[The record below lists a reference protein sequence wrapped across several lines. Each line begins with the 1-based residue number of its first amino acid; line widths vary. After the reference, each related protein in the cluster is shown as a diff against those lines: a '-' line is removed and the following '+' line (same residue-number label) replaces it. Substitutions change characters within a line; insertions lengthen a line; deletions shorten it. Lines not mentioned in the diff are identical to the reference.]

1 MRFNISATALIC
13 SFCLL
18 FASCEASFNT
28 ADITASDIEN
38 VSVESHESSSWDG
51 PESIEVESGKGCLI
65 FQTPE
70 NPSGMELHFVMS
82 LEIDE
87 ASIPGTLDASQ
98 IIVFNNLPLGTYRVS
113 CKAYKSDGSLYASG
127 SAETE
132 IRSGAASSVN
142 LTLRRQRSPEA
153 PAITSQ
159 PASLTKD
166 QEGSSASF
174 TFTATA
180 RASGGNLTAKW
191 YKASSADMTGKTE
204 VPSGN
209 ITNTPASSEA
219 DPTIT
224 LLSSSLSLT
233 HNESGTWYYQCE
245 FIHDDPTNFGTETS
259 STSTSVVYARVI
271 PALTSFTATYNGSPV
286 VPGSLPALSDFTIT
300 ESHGEST
307 SSGNPSDYS
316 ITTAATFTS
325 GKVGSI
331 PLTLKYKTSSITA
344 EATVPYKY
352 SPQAPSVS
360 VSPSAPVKVAH
371 YLGSTTLRVTATGT
385 SYTIYGTS
393 SVVRDD
399 ISYQWYKDNSAI
411 AGETTSTYAPPATT
425 PGSFTYKCRVT
436 YTPNSSYAAST
447 APGYVESDS
456 VSVEVT
462 RWTLTVRNSSNQ
474 EQAPNSVAGDYNL
487 NAEETYTFGLGN
499 EDSTTANAVK
509 SSLSWQEQT
518 NSYLTVTTNSSRGTA
533 SVTPTATSTSRNT
546 SLAIFCLG
554 RTLYTIPINIV
565 AGSTP
570 SDAYTDWTTLKT
582 DLEAY
587 TNTDQPKDF
596 VLSGDLEASSYI
608 QINGKVRLLAAPGG
622 ATIYRASSFLG
633 NFFCIGEDGK
643 TPTLTLGGNGNSLT
657 LNGHTSSDE
666 EVIARSPFIQVT
678 DNAVLE
684 MNNNVTL
691 KNNHASNYKG
701 GAICVEDSTFNMY
714 GGMIEGNS
722 NTKTGNG
729 YGGGGVYL
737 YSNYDDCIMNM
748 LGGKIKGNRATESG
762 GGIYATGSKASIN
775 MSGAASVLNNHSELN
790 VSSDGGGGGV
800 YLRSGAKLN
809 ISSSATITG
818 NTAASRGGGV
828 YTTTAGTIT
837 TYSDDAISGNTA
849 NGETY
854 GPNIYTKP

>member
-331 PLTLKYKTSSITA
+331 PLTLKYKRSSITA
-344 EATVPYKY
+344 AASVPYKY

-371 YLGSTTLRVTATGT
+371 YLGSTTLSVTATGT
-385 SYTIYGTS
+385 SYTVYGTS

-411 AGETTSTYAPPATT
+411 AGATTSTYAPPATT

-462 RWTLTVRNSSNQ
+462 RWTLTVKNSSNQ

-509 SSLSWQEQT
+509 SLLTWQEQT
-518 NSYLTVTTNSSRGTA
+518 NSYLTVTTDSSSGTA
-533 SVTPTATSTSRNT
+533 GVTPNAASTSRNT
-546 SLAIFCLG
+546 SLAITCLG

-570 SDAYTDWTTLKT
+570 SDVYTDWTSLMDAIEAYENTSIEKQFT
-582 DLEAY
+582 IQGELEANEY
-587 TNTDQPKDF
+587 ME
-596 VLSGDLEASSYI
+596 VSGKIKLVA
-608 QINGKVRLLAAPGG
+608 GPAG
-622 ATIYRASSFLG
+622 ATIYRGSGFKS
-633 NFFCIGEDGK
+633 NFFSVSGN
-643 TPTLTLGGNGNSLT
+643 TTFTLGGNGNSLT
-657 LNGHTSSDE
+657 LDGNTKSGSS
-666 EVIARSPFIQVT
+666 VSATGSFISAS
-678 DNAVLE
+678 DGALIE
-684 MNNNVTL
+684 INNEVTL
-691 KNNHASNYKG
+691 QNNRCTKAGAAVRLEGASLAMYGGQITGNTYTTNSTSDGG
-701 GAICVEDSTFNMY
+701 GAIYITTSSGHTNVSINMT
-714 GGMIEGNS
+714 GGTISGNEA
-722 NTKTGNG
+722 TG
-729 YGGGGVYL
+729 
-737 YSNYDDCIMNM
+737 
-748 LGGKIKGNRATESG
+748 ASG
-762 GGIYATGSKASIN
+762 GGIYAKSASIAIN
-775 MSGAASVLNNHSELN
+775 GVVKIIGNTSKINNSTPSNH
-790 VSSDGGGGGV
+790 GGGGI
-800 YLRSGAKLN
+800 YLNNSTLSMVSGAE
-809 ISSSATITG
+809 ISGNSAPNASGGGIYTTTSGSLTIEDESSVKG
-818 NTAASRGGGV
+818 NTASDETRGHD
-828 YTTTAGTIT
+828 
-837 TYSDDAISGNTA
+837 TYIR
-849 NGETY
+849 
-854 GPNIYTKP
+854 P

>member
-245 FIHDDPTNFGTETS
+245 FIHSDPTNFGTETS
-259 STSTSVVYARVI
+259 SASTSVVYARVI
-271 PALTSFTATYNGSPV
+271 PALTSFTATYNGSPL

-371 YLGSTTLRVTATGT
+371 YLGSTTLSVTATGT
-385 SYTIYGTS
+385 SYTVYGTS

-411 AGETTSTYAPPATT
+411 AGATTSTYAPPATT
-425 PGSFTYKCRVT
+425 PGSFMYKCRVT

-462 RWTLTVRNSSNQ
+462 RWTLTVKNSSNQ

-499 EDSTTANAVK
+499 EDSTTANTVK
-509 SSLSWQEQT
+509 SLLTWQEQT
-518 NSYLTVTTNSSRGTA
+518 NSYLTVTTNSSSGTA

-546 SLAIFCLG
+546 SLAIFCLEQ
-554 RTLYTIPINIV
+554 TLYTIPINIV

-570 SDAYTDWTTLKT
+570 SDVYTDWTSLMDAIEAYENTSIEKQFT
-582 DLEAY
+582 IQGELEANEY
-587 TNTDQPKDF
+587 MD
-596 VLSGDLEASSYI
+596 VSGKIKLVA
-608 QINGKVRLLAAPGG
+608 GPAG
-622 ATIYRASSFLG
+622 ATIYRGSGFKS
-633 NFFCIGEDGK
+633 NFFSVSGN
-643 TPTLTLGGNGNSLT
+643 TTFTLGGNGNSLT
-657 LNGHTSSDE
+657 LDGNTKSGSS
-666 EVIARSPFIQVT
+666 VSATGSFISAS
-678 DNAVLE
+678 DGALIE
-684 MNNNVTL
+684 INNEVTL
-691 KNNHASNYKG
+691 QNNRCTKAGAAVRLEGASLAMYGGQITGNTYITNSTSDGG
-701 GAICVEDSTFNMY
+701 GAIYITTSSGHTNVSINMT
-714 GGMIEGNS
+714 GGTISGNEA
-722 NTKTGNG
+722 TG
-729 YGGGGVYL
+729 
-737 YSNYDDCIMNM
+737 
-748 LGGKIKGNRATESG
+748 ASG
-762 GGIYATGSKASIN
+762 GGIYAKSASIAIN
-775 MSGAASVLNNHSELN
+775 GVVKIIGNTSKINNSTPSN
-790 VSSDGGGGGV
+790 YGGGGI
-800 YLRSGAKLN
+800 YLNNSTLSMVSGAE
-809 ISSSATITG
+809 ISGNSAP
-818 NTAASRGGGV
+818 NASGGGI
-828 YTTTAGTIT
+828 YTTTSGSLTIEDE
-837 TYSDDAISGNTA
+837 SSVKDNTA
-849 NGETY
+849 SDETRGHDTY
-854 GPNIYTKP
+854 IRP

>member
-28 ADITASDIEN
+28 EDITASDIEN

-245 FIHDDPTNFGTETS
+245 FIHGDPTNFGTETS
-259 STSTSVVYARVI
+259 SASTSVVYARVI

-300 ESHGEST
+300 ESHGELT

-371 YLGSTTLRVTATGT
+371 YLGSTTLSVTVTGT
-385 SYTIYGTS
+385 SYTVYGTS

-411 AGETTSTYAPPATT
+411 AGATTSTYAPPATT

-462 RWTLTVRNSSNQ
+462 RWTLTVKNSSNQ

-509 SSLSWQEQT
+509 SLLTWQEQT
-518 NSYLTVTTNSSRGTA
+518 NSYLTVTTNSSSGTA

-546 SLAIFCLG
+546 SLAISCLEQ
-554 RTLYTIPINIV
+554 TLYTIPINIV

-570 SDAYTDWTTLKT
+570 SDVYTDWTSLMDAIEAYENTSIEKQFT
-582 DLEAY
+582 IQGELEANEY
-587 TNTDQPKDF
+587 MD
-596 VLSGDLEASSYI
+596 VSGKIKLIA
-608 QINGKVRLLAAPGG
+608 GPAG
-622 ATIYRASSFLG
+622 ATIYRGSGFKS
-633 NFFCIGEDGK
+633 NFFSVSGN
-643 TPTLTLGGNGNSLT
+643 TTFTLGGNGNSLT
-657 LNGHTSSDE
+657 LDGNTKSGSS
-666 EVIARSPFIQVT
+666 VSATGSFISAS
-678 DNAVLE
+678 DGALIE
-684 MNNNVTL
+684 INNEVTL
-691 KNNHASNYKG
+691 QNNRCTKAGAAVRLEGASLAMYGGQITGNTYITNSTSDGG
-701 GAICVEDSTFNMY
+701 GAIYITTSSGHTNVSINMT
-714 GGMIEGNS
+714 GGTISGNEA
-722 NTKTGNG
+722 TG
-729 YGGGGVYL
+729 
-737 YSNYDDCIMNM
+737 
-748 LGGKIKGNRATESG
+748 ASG
-762 GGIYATGSKASIN
+762 GGIYAKSASIAIN
-775 MSGAASVLNNHSELN
+775 GVVKIIGNTSKINNSTPSN
-790 VSSDGGGGGV
+790 YGGGGI
-800 YLRSGAKLN
+800 YLNNSTLSMVSGAE
-809 ISSSATITG
+809 ISGNSAP
-818 NTAASRGGGV
+818 NASGGGI
-828 YTTTAGTIT
+828 YTTTSGSLTIEDE
-837 TYSDDAISGNTA
+837 SSVKDNTA
-849 NGETY
+849 SDETRGHDTY
-854 GPNIYTKP
+854 IRP